1 MRFVSDIKASA
12 EWDLSTGSGTGR
24 RRTLFVF
31 ILFVLVVV
39 LLFKKDTFGICLF
52 LKKAVPLD
60 DDD

>member
-12 EWDLSTGSGTGR
+12 EWDLSTGSGTG

>member
-12 EWDLSTGSGTGR
+12 EWDLSTGSGNG

-39 LLFKKDTFGICLF
+39 LLFKKDTFDICLF